1 MNFGYTCK
9 KICGGHPS
17 LFTRSSRSILAR
29 FEGHQPRPRISPQK
43 SPPRN
48 EGFTGYTNRLSLDD
62 MLQGSLLARRCF
74 TCIRDSSTHGG
85 ASTPATLQ
93 SQARHRHASTAWMR
107 DWSSRGTH
115 VSVAHTS
122 RSLASFTRESCLS
135 TRARCFARA
144 PA

>member
-17 LFTRSSRSILAR
+17 LFTRSHHDPSLHVSRVINLVHVSRRRRAR
-29 FEGHQPRPRISPQK
+29 RGMKAYGLHQPTFSRRHVAGI
-43 SPPRN
+43 
-48 EGFTGYTNRLSLDD
+48 TA
-62 MLQGSLLARRCF
+62 ARRCF

-93 SQARHRHASTAWMR
+93 SQARHRHASWMR